1 MTKIKKFT
9 TIARKFF
16 WRNMGKIIAIAN
28 QKGGVGKTTTAVN
41 LAASI
46 GVMEKKTLLI
56 DMDPQGNS
64 TSGFGVN
71 PYTVKSSIYDCII
84 NSKPIKEIILKT
96 EIKYLELAPSNI
108 DLTGAEIELVPLMAR
123 ESRLKNVIIPIKEEY
138 NYILVDCP
146 PSLGLLTINTLTAC
160 DSVLVPIQ
168 CEYYALEGVSKL
180 LNTIELVKKSLNP
193 NLIIEGVALTMYDGR
208 TTLSQQVSE
217 EIKKHFKEKVYN
229 TIIPRNVRLSE
240 APSHGKPVI
249 LYDIRSTGSEAYL
262 NLAKEVIKNAERIG

>member
-1 MTKIKKFT
+1 
-9 TIARKFF
+9 
-16 WRNMGKIIAIAN
+16 MGKVIAIAN

-41 LAASI
+41 LAASVAI
-46 GVMEKKTLLI
+46 MEKKTLLI

-71 PYTVKSSIYDCII
+71 PYQVESSIYDCII
-84 NSKPIKEIILKT
+84 NNKPIKEVIIKT
-96 EIKYLELAPSNI
+96 EIKFLQLAPSNI

-123 ESRLKNVIIPIKEEY
+123 ENRLKDILIPIRGEY
-138 NYILVDCP
+138 DYVFIDCP
-146 PSLGLLTINTLTAC
+146 PSLGLLTVNTLTAA
-160 DSVLVPIQ
+160 DSILIPIQ

-193 NLIIEGVALTMYDGR
+193 ALDVEGVVLTMFDSR

-229 TIIPRNVRLSE
+229 SVIPRNVRLSE
-240 APSHGKPVI
+240 APSYGKPVI
-249 LYDIRSTGSEAYL
+249 LYDIRSTGAEAYL
-262 NLAKEVIKNAERIG
+262 SLAREVVQNAERIR